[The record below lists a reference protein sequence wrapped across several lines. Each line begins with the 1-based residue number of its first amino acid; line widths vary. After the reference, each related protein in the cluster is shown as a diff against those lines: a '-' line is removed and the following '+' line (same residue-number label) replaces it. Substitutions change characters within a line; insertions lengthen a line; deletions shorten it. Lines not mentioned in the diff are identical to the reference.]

1 VIGLRGRIALTA
13 LVSGALLIPLAALV
27 LSGSIEDEIAKLKRG
42 LESGR
47 CGTCHPLIVR
57 EQMKSAHAKA
67 GRDERFPARY
77 GDERYD
83 AARFA
88 EPVLMTGLNK
98 PPVKRSEHPKLG
110 VNCLT
115 CHLGP
120 DGKMHGPK
128 TDKIS
133 PFHGITPNEEIFSKT
148 DRLCLTCHGSGE
160 LPKMNALASTKGKR
174 AKRCIDCH
182 MPIVKRPPSVLTPR
196 RECRSHEFSLGK
208 AASKGLTAEV
218 DGDKLILKSSSV
230 HPIPHLPGRGII
242 VQIFKAD
249 GGILLSLTRDRENPI
264 GPGGSAEISRP
275 KGSGVLKVLLRRNP
289 SDPPG
294 KWELLLERKLG
305 PSTR

>member
-1 VIGLRGRIALTA
+1 MRKVFIPLIGILCLTA
-13 LVSGALLIPLAALV
+13 LIAGERVD
-27 LSGSIEDEIAKLKRG
+27 EEIAKLKRG
-42 LESGR
+42 LASGR
-47 CGTCHPLIVR
+47 CGTCHPLLVR
-57 EQMKSAHAKA
+57 EQSKSAHARVGK
-67 GRDERFPARY
+67 DEGFIK
-77 GDERYD
+77 RYD
-83 AARFA
+83 GRGYDVLRFA
-88 EPVLMTGLNK
+88 EPILITGLGK
-98 PPVKRSEHPKLG
+98 LPTKRPENRELG
-110 VNCLT
+110 VSCLT

-133 PFHGITPNEEIFSKT
+133 PFHGITPDEEIFSKT
-148 DRLCLTCHGSGE
+148 DRLCLTCHGNE
-160 LPKMNALASTKGKR
+160 KLPKMNALASAKGKR
-174 AKRCIDCH
+174 TKRCIDCH

-218 DGDKLILKSSSV
+218 NGDKLILKSGSV
-230 HPIPHLPGRGII
+230 HPIPHLPGRAVI
-242 VQIFKAD
+242 VQVLEGD
-249 GGILLSLTRDRENPI
+249 GDILSSVTYDRGNPI